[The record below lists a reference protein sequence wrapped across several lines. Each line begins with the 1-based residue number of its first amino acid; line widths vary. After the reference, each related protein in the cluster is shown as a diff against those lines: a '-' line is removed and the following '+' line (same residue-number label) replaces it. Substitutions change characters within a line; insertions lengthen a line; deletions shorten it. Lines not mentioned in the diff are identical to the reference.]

1 MTRVIESS
9 LEVGDRVLVR
19 NVRLRGKH
27 KLADK
32 WDSEVYV
39 VVNRAGD
46 LPVYT
51 VKPEGKERPLQTLHR
66 DLLLPCGFL
75 STYAEE
81 QKLALKPQRGRAV
94 PGKVHQEEYESS
106 EQCLDFDGEDSD
118 YLVQEFEP
126 IYETSPVRFVKEYE
140 VMRAQRDV
148 PLRDVEPVIQMLP
161 DSNPARGN
169 VVDSTHDKCL
179 PEPGYSPETQSS
191 SGLSSVHSELMPERR
206 KLEER
211 SRMSETRQQ
220 VEGDRE
226 DPVEY
231 EAPEEDTESDECE
244 AGSRL
249 RKSKRVRQ
257 KSKRLT
263 YPQLGSPM
271 ISIIQSLLQGLNT
284 AFIETL
290 AEQPRSVKRPNIE

>member
-1 MTRVIESS
+1 M
-9 LEVGDRVLVR
+9 
-19 NVRLRGKH
+19 
-27 KLADK
+27 
-32 WDSEVYV
+32 
-39 VVNRAGD
+39 
-46 LPVYT
+46 
-51 VKPEGKERPLQTLHR
+51 
-66 DLLLPCGFL
+66 
-75 STYAEE
+75 
-81 QKLALKPQRGRAV
+81 
-94 PGKVHQEEYESS
+94 PGKVHQEEHESS
-106 EQCLDFDGEDSD
+106 EQCLDFDGENSDS
-118 YLVQEFEP
+118 LVQEFEP

-257 KSKRLT
+257 KYKRLT

-290 AEQPRSVKRPNIE
+290 AEQPRSVKRPNIECQL